1 MWANGKPEQW
11 EDPER
16 LQKVGLVVNLIERT
30 VSFAGYVAGIGDVN
44 AAEIAFGG
52 NQIGPVPKGSRILTA
67 LAASV
72 AKSVV
77 KPITSIAHAM
87 QKLSVGATAL
97 QLGNRKRRD
106 EIGRMI
112 EAIAIFRHNALE
124 ILAMQLSPRQA
135 EEQRALKRREE
146 MASLAA
152 EFGGS
157 VKQIAAQLVEA
168 VTAVRNN
175 AEAMAKAAE
184 DTKTKSSSTVDAVV
198 NTRENV
204 ETVAQA
210 ARELSRT
217 IDELARRT
225 NDVFKLTNN
234 TAEQSESASADLA
247 KLAAA
252 SVEQILPI
260 TDLIQGIAHQTN
272 LLALNA
278 TIEAARAGMARTGF
292 AVVAGEVKTLAQQSG
307 RATDEIAQKIAAVRE
322 ICTAA
327 VSTISEIIQAIK
339 NLKAFATEIS
349 TGIGQQS
356 AATAGI
362 FASAQSAAD
371 SSLSVAANIVDLNAH
386 ADATFAASNE
396 VLETT
401 KRLFDHTRG
410 VQTNVDA
417 FLRHMRSA

>member
-247 KLAAA
+247 KLAA
-252 SVEQILPI
+252 SVELILPI

-371 SSLSVAANIVDLNAH
+371 SSLSVAANIVDLNGH

>member
-152 EFGGS
+152 EFEGS

-247 KLAAA
+247 KLAA

-272 LLALNA
+272 LLALNV

-327 VSTISEIIQAIK
+327 VSTISEIQAIQ

-356 AATAGI
+356 ATTAGI

-371 SSLSVAANIVDLNAH
+371 SSRSVAANIVDLNGH

>member
-152 EFGGS
+152 EFEGS

-247 KLAAA
+247 KLAA
-252 SVEQILPI
+252 SVELILPI

-278 TIEAARAGMARTGF
+278 TIEAARAGMAGKGF
-292 AVVAGEVKTLAQQSG
+292 AVVVGEVKTLAQQSG

-322 ICTAA
+322 TCTAA
-327 VSTISEIIQAIK
+327 VSTISEINQAIK